1 MRKILN
7 TIVVTSSIIIAYFV
21 VTAQQDTTKVV
32 TAPPTPPPS
41 KAKILIP
48 NTAWDYGYMPKGI
61 KVSHIYQIKNVGE
74 DTLKISSVKPS
85 CGCTSAPLKKNM
97 LAPGEAVD
105 LEVSF
110 DAKNF
115 MGKVNKSV
123 TVNSNDPATPAL
135 ALTFSAN
142 VGIESPTVRF
152 TPIEVLY
159 DSVQVGRN
167 DTRKILLF
175 NTDITNVDLALID
188 KPKDVVSIDLKKT
201 NLQPGKS
208 TEMVFR
214 IDKKAAPGYFSYCST
229 LEVNGSDKYRVT
241 IPIRGTLVSK

>member
-1 MRKILN
+1 MRRIFNSLADL
-7 TIVVTSSIIIAYFV
+7 SLIIIAYLV
-21 VTAQQDTTKVV
+21 VTAQQDTSKSPVS
-32 TAPPTPPPS
+32 APAPPPS
-41 KAKILIP
+41 KAKILVP
-48 NTAWDYGYMPKGI
+48 NTSWDYGYMPKGI
-61 KVSHIYQIKNVGE
+61 KVSHVFQIQNLGE
-74 DTLKISSVKPS
+74 DTLKISSVRPS
-85 CGCTSAPLKKNM
+85 CGCTSAPLKKNI

-115 MGKVNKSV
+115 MGKVHKTV
-123 TVNSNDPATPAL
+123 TVNSNDAANPAL
-135 ALTFSAN
+135 VLSFSAN

-152 TPIEVLY
+152 TPVEVLY

-175 NTDITNVDLALID
+175 NTDITEVDLALIE